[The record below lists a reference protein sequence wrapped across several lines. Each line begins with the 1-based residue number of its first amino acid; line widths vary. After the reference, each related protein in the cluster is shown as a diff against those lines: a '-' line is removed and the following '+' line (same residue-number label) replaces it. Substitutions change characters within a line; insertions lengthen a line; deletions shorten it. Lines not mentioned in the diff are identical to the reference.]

1 MLDENEFLT
10 RPYREE
16 PVDRQAEDMVE
27 EIHRSNYVMVDFGFP
42 GGGATH
48 WTPSIPREGYFA
60 RGPAARGDVQLFLN
74 PWCLKS
80 LDVKTRRYV
89 LWASRPFVQRGISG
103 SATNLPLCQ
112 CGRS

>member
-42 GGGATH
+42 GGG
-48 WTPSIPREGYFA
+48 RY
-60 RGPAARGDVQLFLN
+60 
-74 PWCLKS
+74 S
-80 LDVKTRRYV
+80 LDS
-89 LWASRPFVQRGISG
+89 LDPPRG
-103 SATNLPLCQ
+103 LL
-112 CGRS
+112 R